1 MTRLMKIGYMIAA
14 LLMVAGAA
22 TAQNDPTVMTINGQP
37 VSRSEF
43 EYSYNKNNAEG
54 VIDKKTVDEY
64 VDLFINYK
72 LKVAAALD
80 AGLDTL
86 QSFKTEF
93 AQYRDQQVRPTFV
106 DDADVEAE
114 ARRIYNN
121 TKLAI
126 GPRGLVRP
134 AHIFLYVGQKATE
147 AERQKVKER
156 IDSIYSALKGGAD
169 FADMAKRLSQDPGS
183 AANGGLLPWIGPSQT
198 MKEFED
204 RAYALE
210 DGEMSEPFLSPAGY
224 HIILMKGHKQLEP
237 YDSLRSNIMKFIEQ
251 RNVRE
256 RLAMARIDTIVAHSG
271 GTLTREEV
279 LEQRADSL
287 MAVDPDMKNLIRE
300 YHDGLLLYEIS
311 NRTVWSKAAQDTAGL
326 ESFFKKNRKKYAWS
340 QPRYKGM
347 AYHVKDPADVKA
359 VRDCVKKLPFGEWAE
374 ALRTTFNNDSVLR
387 IRVEKG
393 VFKEGDNALIDR
405 EVFKKD
411 VKVAPTKDF
420 PIDAVYGKILKKGPE
435 EYTDVRGLVTADYQD
450 SLEKEWVAELRKKY
464 KVEVNNDVLKTV
476 NNHK

>member
-1 MTRLMKIGYMIAA
+1 MKIGAMIAA
-14 LLMVAGAA
+14 LLMAAGAA
-22 TAQNDPTVMTINGQP
+22 TAQDDPTVMTINGQP
-37 VSRSEF
+37 VARSEF

-80 AGLDTL
+80 ARLDTMA
-86 QSFKTEF
+86 SFKTEF
-93 AQYRDQQVRPTFV
+93 AQYRDQQIRPTFV
-106 DDADVEAE
+106 GDADIEAE
-114 ARRIYNN
+114 ARRVYDN
-121 TKLAI
+121 TKRAI

-134 AHIFLYVGQKATE
+134 AHIFLYVGQKATD

-156 IDSIYSALKGGAD
+156 IDSIYAALKGGAD
-169 FADMAKRLSQDPGS
+169 FAETAKSLSQDPGS

-198 MKEFED
+198 LKEFED
-204 RAYALE
+204 RAYALK

-237 YDSLRSNIMKFIEQ
+237 YDSLRGNIMKFIEQ
-251 RNVRE
+251 RNIRE
-256 RLAMARIDTIVAHSG
+256 HLALARIDTIVARSA
-271 GTLTREEV
+271 GTLTREQVIER
-279 LEQRADSL
+279 RADSL
-287 MAVDPDMKNLIRE
+287 MAADPALKNLIRE

-311 NRTVWSKAAQDTAGL
+311 NRMVWNKAATDTLGL
-326 ESFFKKNRKKYAWS
+326 EVFFKKNKKKYAWS

-347 AYHVKDPADVKA
+347 AYHVKDKADVEA
-359 VRDCVKKLPFGEWAE
+359 VKDCVRKLPFGEWAE

-420 PIDAVYGKILKKGPE
+420 PIDAVYGKLLKKGPE

-450 SLEKEWVAELRKKY
+450 LLEKNWVAELRKKY
-464 KVEVNNDVLKTV
+464 KVEVNKDVLKTV